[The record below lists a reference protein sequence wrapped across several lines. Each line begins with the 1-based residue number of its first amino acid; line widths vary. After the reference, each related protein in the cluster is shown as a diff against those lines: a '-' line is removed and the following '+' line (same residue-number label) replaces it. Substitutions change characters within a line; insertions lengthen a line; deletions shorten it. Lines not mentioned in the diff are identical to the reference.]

1 MKYMVVECHLSYAV
15 VLGEDGCF
23 RKVAN
28 MRYEPGQM
36 VTEIFEMEMPENTGA
51 GKKKPRWAYY
61 SAAAAACLMIAAT
74 AMFQAGNRTFGSIY
88 MTINPNIR
96 IDVNKKDLVVGLEGL
111 NQDGQELISHYEYR
125 SKKLADVTGELAD
138 LSIEE
143 GYLTKDGAI
152 WLDVRSSHEKWKQ
165 KTQQQL
171 LLSLD
176 DHFGG
181 RIRIIEG
188 IPEEE
193 NPTPPESEVLQSETT
208 QSEMPW
214 SEAPAGTET
223 PSSPES
229 AIVPVIPETKEAP
242 AQDVPADDTR
252 MDDDDDDRDED
263 DDDDNPDDD
272 DGPEDDDD
280 SDDD

>member
-74 AMFQAGNRTFGSIY
+74 AMFQAGNRIFGSIY